1 MQNSKRVKVSKSE
14 QDLSGEPDRDRLRER
29 SVLLQESGTRT
40 SGHPL
45 DEHVDRV
52 ALLHSA
58 EHSNDVSGRP
68 RKLFQLTGLGF

>member
-1 MQNSKRVKVSKSE
+1 MQNAKRVKVSKSE
-14 QDLSGEPDRDRLRER
+14 QNLSGEPDRDRLRER
-29 SVLLQESGTRT
+29 SVLLQESGNRT

-52 ALLHSA
+52 ALLHCA
-58 EHSNDVSGRP
+58 EHSNDVSGSQ